1 MFVNVTL
8 EARLRHVCRWQ
19 CIWTHHP
26 KYPRG
31 TSQTRCHFAVR
42 KCPEAPGLGG
52 DKTGSASRDQDSLLC
67 FVLAFGQSR
76 PTRVGEN
83 THTKEDEAR
92 AFARHVLKFN
102 GELQC
107 HLRMRRDSPFRSGT
121 LYQSSYEMS
130 VARLARP
137 SESQANCAVHS
148 DLKSEL
154 PVDFR
159 VAQLLCH
166 FAP

>member
-52 DKTGSASRDQDSLLC
+52 DKTGSAPSEKTLREHCLRANRIPARTMSSMLCHPCACTVRACSSIGIAARPSRKAARLR
-67 FVLAFGQSR
+67 R
-76 PTRVGEN
+76 PVGLYA
-83 THTKEDEAR
+83 H
-92 AFARHVLKFN
+92 
-102 GELQC
+102 
-107 HLRMRRDSPFRSGT
+107 RMRRGPKAQQRKDLASTDSTVNIPSGGR
-121 LYQSSYEMS
+121 LH
-130 VARLARP
+130 ARHDGRLVLGP
-137 SESQANCAVHS
+137 NSHY
-148 DLKSEL
+148 
-154 PVDFR
+154 
-159 VAQLLCH
+159 
-166 FAP
+166 